1 MQTEFDL
8 IIIGAGCAGLSLGMQ
23 LASLHAQAPR
33 TLFLESRTAYENDR
47 TWCFWGDEHTP
58 FATLAKHS
66 WQSLSVNNGVS
77 RALVDCSTTPY
88 RLLTAADFYMQA
100 IQTIASNTA
109 MDLKTGI
116 SLTDEP
122 SLSNGRWHVHTTV
135 GSFSANAI
143 VDTRPLPTQQLSGTT
158 LWQSFLGCELE
169 FQEPHFDP
177 TSAQLMD
184 FCQATQAFIGF
195 NYVLP
200 VSTTRALVEFTVF
213 ASKIYDQAELVSYL
227 DAQVEKIAGG
237 RPYQRLRN
245 EYGLIPMG
253 VGKPKGTVEPK
264 ATVKAK
270 AKAKATVE
278 LAEQHSSYVRVGLTA
293 GAARPATGYAFQRI
307 QRWALACKQSLQKT
321 GLPVGHQPDSFVL
334 RQMDAIFLNVL
345 RHHPELG
352 SELFMRLFSKVN
364 SEKLIRFLSDQG
376 RVSDYLAVILSLPP
390 GLFIKSAYQV
400 ATTR

>member
-33 TLFLESRTAYENDR
+33 TLLLEPRIAYENDR
-47 TWCFWGDEHTP
+47 TWCFWGDEQTP
-58 FATLAKHS
+58 FATLARHS
-66 WQSLSVNNGVS
+66 WQRFSVNNAAS

-88 RLLTAADFYMQA
+88 RLLTGADFYTKALEA
-100 IQTIASNTA
+100 ITSHTA
-109 MDLKTGI
+109 LDLKTGI
-116 SLTDEP
+116 SLTAEP
-122 SLSNGRWHVHTTV
+122 SLIQGMWHLLTTD

-143 VDTRPLPTQQLSGTT
+143 VDTRPLPTQQLSDTT

-169 FQEPHFDP
+169 FHEPRFDP

-184 FCQATQAFIGF
+184 FYPATEAFVGF

-200 VSTTRALVEFTVF
+200 LSTTRALVEFTVF

-227 DAQVEKIAGG
+227 DAQVEKFAGG

-253 VGKPKGTVEPK
+253 VGKPKGTVKPK
-264 ATVKAK
+264 GAVK
-270 AKAKATVE
+270 

-321 GLPVGHQPDSFVL
+321 GLPVGHQPDSFVI

-352 SELFMRLFSKVN
+352 PELFMRLFSKVS

-376 RVSDYLAVILSLPP
+376 RVSDYLAVILSLPSGP
-390 GLFIKSAYQV
+390 FIKSAYQV

>member
-1 MQTEFDL
+1 MQTDFDL

-33 TLFLESRTAYENDR
+33 TLLLESRLAYENDR

-66 WQSLSVNNGVS
+66 WQSLSISDGVS

-88 RLLTAADFYMQA
+88 RLLTAADFYTKA
-100 IQTIASNTA
+100 LEAIASHTA
-109 MDLKTGI
+109 LDLKTGI
-116 SLTDEP
+116 SLTTEP
-122 SLSNGRWHVHTTV
+122 SLIKGRWHLRTTG

-143 VDTRPLPTQQLSGTT
+143 VDTRPLPTQQLSDTT

-169 FQEPHFDP
+169 FQEPRFDP

-184 FCQATQAFIGF
+184 FYPATEAFVGF

-200 VSTTRALVEFTVF
+200 LSTTRALVEFTVF
-213 ASKIYDQAELVSYL
+213 ASKIYNQAELVSYL
-227 DAQVEKIAGG
+227 DAQVEKFAGG

-253 VGKPKGTVEPK
+253 VGKPKGTVK
-264 ATVKAK
+264 
-270 AKAKATVE
+270 

-307 QRWALACKQSLQKT
+307 QRWALACKQSLQKN
-321 GLPVGHQPDSFVL
+321 GLPVGHQPDSFVI

-352 SELFMRLFSKVN
+352 PELFMRLFSKVS

-390 GLFIKSAYQV
+390 GPFIKSAYQV

>member
-23 LASLHAQAPR
+23 LASLQAQAPR
-33 TLFLESRTAYENDR
+33 TLLLEPRIAYENDR
-47 TWCFWGDEHTP
+47 TWCFWGDEQTP
-58 FATLAKHS
+58 FAALARHS
-66 WQSLSVNNGVS
+66 WQRFSVNNAVS
-77 RALVDCSTTPY
+77 RALVDCSATPY
-88 RLLTAADFYMQA
+88 RLLNAADFYTQA
-100 IQTIASNTA
+100 LEAIASNTA
-109 MDLKTGI
+109 LDLKTGI
-116 SLTDEP
+116 SLTAEP
-122 SLSNGRWHVHTTV
+122 SLTQGRWHLHTTG

-143 VDTRPLPTQQLSGTT
+143 VDTRPLPTQQLSETT

-169 FQEPHFDP
+169 FQEPRFDP

-184 FCQATQAFIGF
+184 FYPETEAFVGF

-227 DAQVEKIAGG
+227 DAQVEKLAGG

-253 VGKPKGTVEPK
+253 VGQPKGT
-264 ATVKAK
+264 ATP
-270 AKAKATVE
+270 
-278 LAEQHSSYVRVGLTA
+278 AEQHPSYVRVGLTA

-307 QRWALACKQSLQKT
+307 QRWALACKQSIQKN
-321 GLPVGHQPDSFVL
+321 GLPVGHQPDSFVI

-352 SELFMRLFSKVN
+352 PELFMRLFSKVS

-376 RVSDYLAVILSLPP
+376 RVSDYLAVILSLPR
-390 GLFIKSAYQV
+390 GLFMKSACQV
-400 ATTR
+400 AAMR

>member
-1 MQTEFDL
+1 MQTDFDL

-23 LASLHAQAPR
+23 LASLRAQAPR
-33 TLFLESRTAYENDR
+33 TLLLESRTAYENDR
-47 TWCFWGDEHTP
+47 TWCFWGDEQTP
-58 FATLAKHS
+58 FATLARHS
-66 WQSLSVNNGVS
+66 WQRFSVNNAVS

-88 RLLTAADFYMQA
+88 RLLTAADFYTKA
-100 IQTIASNTA
+100 LEAIASHTA
-109 MDLKTGI
+109 LDLKTGI
-116 SLTDEP
+116 SLTAEP
-122 SLSNGRWHVHTTV
+122 SLIQGRWHLHTTG

-143 VDTRPLPTQQLSGTT
+143 VDTRPLPTQQLSDTT

-169 FQEPHFDP
+169 FQEPRFDP
-177 TSAQLMD
+177 TLAQLMD
-184 FCQATQAFIGF
+184 FYPATDAFVGF

-200 VSTTRALVEFTVF
+200 LSTTRALIEFTVF
-213 ASKIYDQAELVSYL
+213 SSKIYDQAELVSYL
-227 DAQVEKIAGG
+227 DAQVEKFAGG

-253 VGKPKGTVEPK
+253 VGKPKGTVKPTER
-264 ATVKAK
+264 
-270 AKAKATVE
+270 
-278 LAEQHSSYVRVGLTA
+278 HSSYVRVGLTA

-307 QRWALACKQSLQKT
+307 QRWALACKQSLKKN
-321 GLPVGHQPDSFVL
+321 GLPVGHQPDSFVI

-352 SELFMRLFSKVN
+352 PELFMRLFSKVS

-390 GLFIKSAYQV
+390 WLFMKSAYQV

>member
-1 MQTEFDL
+1 MQTDFDL

-33 TLFLESRTAYENDR
+33 TLLLERRIAYENDR
-47 TWCFWGDEHTP
+47 TWCFWGDEQTP
-58 FATLAKHS
+58 FATLAMHS
-66 WQSLSVNNGVS
+66 WQRFSVNNAVS
-77 RALVDCSTTPY
+77 RALVDCSATPY
-88 RLLTAADFYMQA
+88 RLLAAADFYTRA
-100 IQTIASNTA
+100 LETIASHTA
-109 MDLKTGI
+109 LDLKTGI
-116 SLTDEP
+116 TLTAEP
-122 SLSNGRWHVHTTV
+122 SLTNGRWHVHTTV

-143 VDTRPLPTQQLSGTT
+143 VDTRPLPTQQLSDTT

-169 FQEPHFDP
+169 FQEPRFDP

-184 FCQATQAFIGF
+184 FYPATEAFVGF

-200 VSTTRALVEFTVF
+200 LSTTRALVEFTVF

-227 DAQVEKIAGG
+227 DAQVERIVGG

-253 VGKPKGTVEPK
+253 VGKAKGTVKPKGTVK
-264 ATVKAK
+264 
-270 AKAKATVE
+270 

-307 QRWALACKQSLQKT
+307 QRWALACKQSLQKN
-321 GLPVGHQPDSFVL
+321 GLPVGHQPDSFVI

-352 SELFMRLFSKVN
+352 PELFMRLFSKV
-364 SEKLIRFLSDQG
+364 SSAKLIRFLSDQG

-390 GLFIKSAYQV
+390 GLFMKSAYQV
-400 ATTR
+400 STTR

>member
-23 LASLHAQAPR
+23 LASLHARAPR
-33 TLFLESRTAYENDR
+33 TLLLESRTAYENDR
-47 TWCFWGDEHTP
+47 TWCFWGDEQTP
-58 FATLAKHS
+58 FATLAKQS
-66 WQSLSVNNGVS
+66 WLRFSVNNGVNS
-77 RALVDCSTTPY
+77 TLVDCSKTPY
-88 RLLTAADFYMQA
+88 RLLAAADFYTQA
-100 IQTIASNTA
+100 LEVIASNPA
-109 MDLKTGI
+109 LDLKMGI
-116 SLTDEP
+116 SLTAEP
-122 SLSNGRWHVHTTV
+122 SLTQGRWHLHTTG

-143 VDTRPLPTQQLSGTT
+143 VDTRPLPTQQLSDTT

-169 FQEPHFDP
+169 FQEPRFDP

-184 FCQATQAFIGF
+184 FCQATQAFVGF

-227 DAQVEKIAGG
+227 DAQVEKISGG
-237 RPYQRLRN
+237 RPYQRLRV

-253 VGKPKGTVEPK
+253 VGKPQGTVKPKGTVM
-264 ATVKAK
+264 
-270 AKAKATVE
+270 

-307 QRWALACKQSLQKT
+307 QRWALACKQSLQKN
-321 GLPVGHQPDSFVL
+321 GLPVGHQPDSFVI

-352 SELFMRLFSKVN
+352 PELFMRLFSKVS

-376 RVSDYLAVILSLPP
+376 RVSDYLAVIFALPP
-390 GLFIKSAYQV
+390 GLFIKSAFQV
-400 ATTR
+400 AAAR

>member
-33 TLFLESRTAYENDR
+33 TLLLEPRIAYENDR
-47 TWCFWGDEHTP
+47 TWCFWGDEQTP
-58 FATLAKHS
+58 FATLARHS
-66 WQSLSVNNGVS
+66 WQRFSVNNAAS

-88 RLLTAADFYMQA
+88 RLLTAADFYTKA
-100 IQTIASNTA
+100 LAAIASHTA
-109 MDLKTGI
+109 LDLKTGI
-116 SLTDEP
+116 SLTVEP
-122 SLSNGRWHVHTTV
+122 SLIQGRWHLRTTD

-143 VDTRPLPTQQLSGTT
+143 VDTRPLPTQQLSDTT

-169 FQEPHFDP
+169 FQEPRFDP

-184 FCQATQAFIGF
+184 FYPATEAFVGF

-200 VSTTRALVEFTVF
+200 LSTTRALVEFTVF

-237 RPYQRLRN
+237 RPYQRLRD

-253 VGKPKGTVEPK
+253 VGKPKGTVK
-264 ATVKAK
+264 
-270 AKAKATVE
+270 

-307 QRWALACKQSLQKT
+307 QRWALACKQSLQKN
-321 GLPVGHQPDSFVL
+321 GLPVGHQPDSFVI

-345 RHHPELG
+345 RHHPKLG
-352 SELFMRLFSKVN
+352 PELFMRLFSKVS

-390 GLFIKSAYQV
+390 GPFIKSAYQV

>member
-23 LASLHAQAPR
+23 LASLHAQAPT
-33 TLFLESRTAYENDR
+33 TLLLESRLAYENDR
-47 TWCFWGDEHTP
+47 TWCFWGDEQTP

-66 WQSLSVNNGVS
+66 WQSLSVNDGVS
-77 RALVDCSTTPY
+77 RALVDCSKTPY
-88 RLLTAADFYMQA
+88 RLLAATDFYTKAVRM
-100 IQTIASNTA
+100 IASNPA
-109 MDLKTGI
+109 MNLKTGI
-116 SLTDEP
+116 SLTAEP
-122 SLSNGRWHVHTTV
+122 SLSQGRWHLDTTG

-143 VDTRPLPTQQLSGTT
+143 VDTRPLPTQQLSDTT

-169 FQEPHFDP
+169 FQEPRFDP
-177 TSAQLMD
+177 ASAQLMD
-184 FCQATQAFIGF
+184 FYPAIQAFVGF

-227 DAQVEKIAGG
+227 DAQVEKIADG

-253 VGKPKGTVEPK
+253 VGKPQATVKPKGTVK
-264 ATVKAK
+264 
-270 AKAKATVE
+270 

-307 QRWALACKQSLQKT
+307 QRWALACKQSLQKN
-321 GLPVGHQPDSFVL
+321 GLPVGHQPDSFVIS
-334 RQMDAIFLNVL
+334 QMDAIFLNVL

-352 SELFMRLFSKVN
+352 PELFMRLFSKVS
-364 SEKLIRFLSDQG
+364 SEKLIRFLADQG

>member
-33 TLFLESRTAYENDR
+33 TLLLEPRTSYENDR
-47 TWCFWGDEHTP
+47 TWCFWGDEHAP
-58 FATLAKHS
+58 FAQLAKHT
-66 WQSLSVNNGVS
+66 WQRFSVNNGVS

-88 RLLTAADFYMQA
+88 RLLTAADFYTKAVRM
-100 IQTIASNTA
+100 IASNPA

-116 SLTDEP
+116 SLTAEP
-122 SLSNGRWHVHTTV
+122 SLSQGRWHLDTTG
-135 GSFSANAI
+135 GSFSANAV
-143 VDTRPLPTQQLSGTT
+143 VDTRPLPTQKLSDTT

-169 FQEPHFDP
+169 FQEPRFDP
-177 TSAQLMD
+177 ASAQLMD
-184 FCQATQAFIGF
+184 FYPATQAFVGF

-200 VSTTRALVEFTVF
+200 VTTTRALVEFTVF

-227 DAQVEKIAGG
+227 DAQVEKLADG

-253 VGKPKGTVEPK
+253 VGKPKGTVKPK
-264 ATVKAK
+264 DAVKPKDTVKP
-270 AKAKATVE
+270 T
-278 LAEQHSSYVRVGLTA
+278 EQHSSYVRVGLTA

-307 QRWALACKQSLQKT
+307 QRWALACKQSLQKN
-321 GLPVGHQPDSFVL
+321 GLPVGHQPDSFVI

-352 SELFMRLFSKVN
+352 PELFMRLFSKVS

-390 GLFIKSAYQV
+390 GLFMKSACQV
-400 ATTR
+400 AAAR

>member
-33 TLFLESRTAYENDR
+33 TLLLEPRIAYKNDR
-47 TWCFWGDEHTP
+47 TWCFWGDEQTP
-58 FATLAKHS
+58 FASLASHS
-66 WQSLSVNNGVS
+66 WQRFSVNNAVS
-77 RALVDCSTTPY
+77 RTLVDCSATPY
-88 RLLTAADFYMQA
+88 RLLNAADFYTQA
-100 IQTIASNTA
+100 LETIACNPA
-109 MDLKTGI
+109 LDLKTGI
-116 SLTDEP
+116 SLTAEP
-122 SLSNGRWHVHTTV
+122 SLTEGRWHLHTTG
-135 GSFSANAI
+135 GSFSANAV
-143 VDTRPLPTQQLSGTT
+143 VDTRPLPMQQLSDTT

-169 FQEPHFDP
+169 FQEPRFDP

-184 FCQATQAFIGF
+184 FYPATGAFVGF

-200 VSTTRALVEFTVF
+200 LSTTRALVEFTVF
-213 ASKIYDQAELVSYL
+213 ASRIYDEAELASYL
-227 DAQVEKIAGG
+227 DAQVEKFAGG

-253 VGKPKGTVEPK
+253 MSKPKGTVKP
-264 ATVKAK
+264 
-270 AKAKATVE
+270 
-278 LAEQHSSYVRVGLTA
+278 AEKHSSYVRVGLTA

-307 QRWALACKQSLQKT
+307 QRWALACKQSLQKND
-321 GLPVGHQPDSFVL
+321 LPVGHQPDSFVI

-345 RHHPELG
+345 RHHPDLG
-352 SELFMRLFSKVN
+352 PELFMRLFSKVS

-390 GLFIKSAYQV
+390 GLFMKSAYQV
-400 ATTR
+400 AATR

>member
-23 LASLHAQAPR
+23 LASLHAQAPG
-33 TLFLESRTAYENDR
+33 TLLLEPRIAYENDR
-47 TWCFWGDEHTP
+47 TWCFWGDEQTP
-58 FATLAKHS
+58 FAMLAKHS
-66 WQSLSVNNGVS
+66 WQRFSVNNAVS

-88 RLLTAADFYMQA
+88 RLLTAADFYTKA
-100 IQTIASNTA
+100 LEAIASHTA
-109 MDLKTGI
+109 LDLKTGI
-116 SLTDEP
+116 SLIAEP
-122 SLSNGRWHVHTTV
+122 SLIEGRWHLRTTG

-143 VDTRPLPTQQLSGTT
+143 VDTRPLPMQQLSDTT

-169 FQEPHFDP
+169 FQEPRFDP

-184 FCQATQAFIGF
+184 FYPATEAFVGF

-200 VSTTRALVEFTVF
+200 LSTTRALVEFTVF

-227 DAQVEKIAGG
+227 DAQVEKFAGG

-253 VGKPKGTVEPK
+253 VGKPKGTVKP
-264 ATVKAK
+264 T
-270 AKAKATVE
+270 
-278 LAEQHSSYVRVGLTA
+278 EQHSSYVRVGLTA

-307 QRWALACKQSLQKT
+307 QRWALACKQSLQKN
-321 GLPVGHQPDSFVL
+321 GLPVGHQPDSFVI

-352 SELFMRLFSKVN
+352 PELFMRLFSKVS

-390 GLFIKSAYQV
+390 GLFMKSAYQV

>member
-1 MQTEFDL
+1 MQTDFDL

-23 LASLHAQAPR
+23 LASMHAQAPKTLLLEQR
-33 TLFLESRTAYENDR
+33 TSYENDR
-47 TWCFWGDEHTP
+47 TWCFWGDEQTP
-58 FATLAKHS
+58 YATLAKHS
-66 WQSLSVNNGVS
+66 WQRFSVNDGVQS
-77 RALVDCSTTPY
+77 ALIDCPKTPY
-88 RLLTAADFYMQA
+88 RLLAATDFYTQA
-100 IQTIASNTA
+100 VQMIARNDA
-109 MDLKTGI
+109 LILKTGG
-116 SLTDEP
+116 SLTAEP
-122 SLSNGRWHVHTTV
+122 SVAQGRWQLDTTL

-143 VDTRPLPTQQLSGTT
+143 VDTRPLPTHQMSDTI
-158 LWQSFLGCELE
+158 LWQSFLGCELD
-169 FQEPHFDP
+169 FQEPRFDP

-184 FCQATQAFIGF
+184 FYPANQAFVGF

-213 ASKIYDQAELVSYL
+213 ASKVYDQTELLGYL
-227 DAQVEKIAGG
+227 EDHIAKLAGD
-237 RPYQRLRN
+237 RPYQRLRT

-253 VGKPKGTVEPK
+253 VGKPQGAVKPKGTVK
-264 ATVKAK
+264 
-270 AKAKATVE
+270 

-307 QRWALACKQSLQKT
+307 QRWALACKQSLEKN
-321 GLPVGHQPDSFVL
+321 GLPVGHQPDSFVI

-345 RHHPELG
+345 RHHPEFG
-352 SELFMRLFSKVN
+352 PELFMRLFSKVS

>member
-33 TLFLESRTAYENDR
+33 TLLLESRLAYENDR

-77 RALVDCSTTPY
+77 RALVDCSKTPY
-88 RLLTAADFYMQA
+88 RLLAATDFYTQA
-100 IQTIASNTA
+100 VQMIASNLA
-109 MDLKTGI
+109 MDLKTGV
-116 SLTDEP
+116 SLTAEP
-122 SLSNGRWHVHTTV
+122 SLTNGRWHVHTTV

-143 VDTRPLPTQQLSGTT
+143 VDTRPLPAQQLSDTT

-169 FQEPHFDP
+169 FQEPRFDP
-177 TSAQLMD
+177 ASAQLMD
-184 FCQATQAFIGF
+184 FYPAIQAFVGF

-227 DAQVEKIAGG
+227 DAQVEKIADG

-253 VGKPKGTVEPK
+253 VGKPEGTIKPKGTVK
-264 ATVKAK
+264 
-270 AKAKATVE
+270 

-307 QRWALACKQSLQKT
+307 QRWALACKQSLQKN
-321 GLPVGHQPDSFVL
+321 GLPVGHQPDSFVI
-334 RQMDAIFLNVL
+334 RQMDKIFLNVL

-352 SELFMRLFSKVN
+352 PELFMRLFSKVS

>member
-33 TLFLESRTAYENDR
+33 TLLLESRLAYENDR
-47 TWCFWGDEHTP
+47 TWCFWGDEQTP

-66 WQSLSVNNGVS
+66 WQSLSVNDGVS
-77 RALVDCSTTPY
+77 RALVDCSKTPY
-88 RLLTAADFYMQA
+88 RLLAATDFYTKAVRM
-100 IQTIASNTA
+100 IASNPV
-109 MDLKTGI
+109 MNLKTGI
-116 SLTDEP
+116 SLTAEP
-122 SLSNGRWHVHTTV
+122 SLSQGRWHLDTTG

-143 VDTRPLPTQQLSGTT
+143 VDTRPLPTQQLSDTT

-169 FQEPHFDP
+169 FQEPCFDP
-177 TSAQLMD
+177 ASAQLMD
-184 FCQATQAFIGF
+184 FYPAIQAFVGF

-227 DAQVEKIAGG
+227 DAQVEKIADG

-253 VGKPKGTVEPK
+253 MGKPEGTVKPMG
-264 ATVKAK
+264 TVK
-270 AKAKATVE
+270 

-307 QRWALACKQSLQKT
+307 QRWALACKQSLQKN
-321 GLPVGHQPDSFVL
+321 GLPVGHQPDSFVI
-334 RQMDAIFLNVL
+334 RQMDKIFLNVL

-352 SELFMRLFSKVN
+352 PELFMRLFSKVS

-376 RVSDYLAVILSLPP
+376 RVSDYLVVILSLPP

>member
-33 TLFLESRTAYENDR
+33 TLLLESRLAYENDR

-77 RALVDCSTTPY
+77 RALVDCSKTPY
-88 RLLTAADFYMQA
+88 RLLAATDFYTQA
-100 IQTIASNTA
+100 VQMIASNLA
-109 MDLKTGI
+109 MDLKTGV
-116 SLTDEP
+116 SLTAEP
-122 SLSNGRWHVHTTV
+122 SLTNGRWHVHTTV

-143 VDTRPLPTQQLSGTT
+143 VDTRPLPAQQLSDTT

-169 FQEPHFDP
+169 FQEPRFDP
-177 TSAQLMD
+177 ASAQLMD
-184 FCQATQAFIGF
+184 FYPAIQAFVGF

-200 VSTTRALVEFTVF
+200 VSTTKALVEFTVF

-227 DAQVEKIAGG
+227 DAQVEKIADG

-253 VGKPKGTVEPK
+253 VGKPEGTIKPKGTVK
-264 ATVKAK
+264 
-270 AKAKATVE
+270 

-293 GAARPATGYAFQRI
+293 GAVRPATGYAFQRI
-307 QRWALACKQSLQKT
+307 QRWALACKQSLQKN
-321 GLPVGHQPDSFVL
+321 GLPVGHQPDSFVIS
-334 RQMDAIFLNVL
+334 QMDAIFLNVL
-345 RHHPELG
+345 RDHPELG
-352 SELFMRLFSKVN
+352 PELFMRLFSKGS

-400 ATTR
+400 AATR